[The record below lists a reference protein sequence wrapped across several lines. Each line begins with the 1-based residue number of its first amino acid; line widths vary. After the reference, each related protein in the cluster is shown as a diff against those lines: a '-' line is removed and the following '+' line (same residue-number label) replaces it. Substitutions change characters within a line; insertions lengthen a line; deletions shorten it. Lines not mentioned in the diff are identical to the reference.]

1 MLIRKQRCVPLIS
14 NSSAA
19 SPRSNGRWR
28 NGARPRRRRRSKRWT
43 SSGTRLRPPNERC
56 APARHADV
64 WQQRLRQA
72 PVLAVAP
79 SDNIS
84 RRGHLGDCRALAPM
98 TSRMRMLPRLFAVA
112 LAAALAVPAAAQQ
125 WPTRALRIV
134 TGTPAGGSPDFV
146 SRLLAERLSERLGQ
160 AVVVENSATTGVATW
175 NTVAKSQPDGYPV
188 NMLTGAFS
196 ARAAVAKALPYHPIK
211 DFAFITLISGYP
223 MVVATAP
230 NSPLKSFPDLIAR
243 AKAAPFDVTYGMNL
257 PGSVHHL
264 TGELINVEA
273 GTSLRGIPY
282 RGNTQIVQDLLGGR
296 LDVMIET
303 GTIAFA
309 QINGGMLRGLAVSS
323 RKRFVL
329 EPDIPAIAETLPGF
343 EVISWLG
350 LAAPGGTPRPIIDR
364 LNGEIGEILKLPD
377 IRDKLAIVG
386 NIPMPS
392 TPEQMQDYIERDAA
406 RWSRVVDIKGI
417 EKY

>member
-1 MLIRKQRCVPLIS
+1 
-14 NSSAA
+14 
-19 SPRSNGRWR
+19 
-28 NGARPRRRRRSKRWT
+28 
-43 SSGTRLRPPNERC
+43 
-56 APARHADV
+56 
-64 WQQRLRQA
+64 
-72 PVLAVAP
+72 
-79 SDNIS
+79 
-84 RRGHLGDCRALAPM
+84 M
-98 TSRMRMLPRLFAVA
+98 TSRMRILPRLLAVA
-112 LAAALAVPAAAQQ
+112 LAATLAVPAAAQQ

-160 AVVVENSATTGVATW
+160 AVVVENS
-175 NTVAKSQPDGYPV
+175 QPDGYLV
-188 NMLTGAFS
+188 SMLTGAFS

-230 NSPLKSFPDLIAR
+230 NSPLKSFPDLIPR

-303 GTIAFA
+303 GTIAFT
-309 QINGGMLRGLAVSS
+309 QINGGTLRGLAVSS

-343 EVISWLG
+343 EVMSWLG

-364 LNGEIGEILKLPD
+364 LNREIGEILKLPD

>member
-1 MLIRKQRCVPLIS
+1 M
-14 NSSAA
+14 AA
-19 SPRSNGRWR
+19 
-28 NGARPRRRRRSKRWT
+28 
-43 SSGTRLRPPNERC
+43 
-56 APARHADV
+56 
-64 WQQRLRQA
+64 
-72 PVLAVAP
+72 
-79 SDNIS
+79 
-84 RRGHLGDCRALAPM
+84 
-98 TSRMRMLPRLFAVA
+98 
-112 LAAALAVPAAAQQ
+112 
-125 WPTRALRIV
+125 
-134 TGTPAGGSPDFV
+134 
-146 SRLLAERLSERLGQ
+146 
-160 AVVVENSATTGVATW
+160 W
-175 NTVAKSQPDGYPV
+175 NTVAKSQPDGYLV
-188 NMLTGAFS
+188 SMLTGAFS

-230 NSPLKSFPDLIAR
+230 NSPIKSFPDLIAR

-329 EPDIPAIAETLPGF
+329 EPDIPTIAETLPGF
-343 EVISWLG
+343 EVMSWLG

-364 LNGEIGEILKLPD
+364 LNWEVGEILKLPD
-377 IRDKLAIVG
+377 IREKLAIVG
-386 NIPMPS
+386 NVPMPS

>member
-1 MLIRKQRCVPLIS
+1 
-14 NSSAA
+14 
-19 SPRSNGRWR
+19 
-28 NGARPRRRRRSKRWT
+28 
-43 SSGTRLRPPNERC
+43 
-56 APARHADV
+56 
-64 WQQRLRQA
+64 
-72 PVLAVAP
+72 
-79 SDNIS
+79 
-84 RRGHLGDCRALAPM
+84 M

-125 WPTRALRIV
+125 WPTRVLRIV

-175 NTVAKSQPDGYPV
+175 NTVAKSQPDGYLV
-188 NMLTGAFS
+188 SMLTGAFS

-223 MVVATAP
+223 MVVATAQ
-230 NSPLKSFPDLIAR
+230 
-243 AKAAPFDVTYGMNL
+243 
-257 PGSVHHL
+257 
-264 TGELINVEA
+264 LINVEA

-329 EPDIPAIAETLPGF
+329 EPDIPTIVETLPGF
-343 EVISWLG
+343 EVMSWLG

-364 LNGEIGEILKLPD
+364 LNWEVGEILKLPD
-377 IRDKLAIVG
+377 IREKLAIVG
-386 NIPMPS
+386 NVPMPS
-392 TPEQMQDYIERDAA
+392 TPEQMQEYIERDAA

>member
-1 MLIRKQRCVPLIS
+1 MRILPCLIAFAFGTVLTSPL
-14 NSSAA
+14 
-19 SPRSNGRWR
+19 
-28 NGARPRRRRRSKRWT
+28 
-43 SSGTRLRPPNERC
+43 
-56 APARHADV
+56 
-64 WQQRLRQA
+64 
-72 PVLAVAP
+72 
-79 SDNIS
+79 
-84 RRGHLGDCRALAPM
+84 
-98 TSRMRMLPRLFAVA
+98 
-112 LAAALAVPAAAQQ
+112 AAQQ
-125 WPTRALRIV
+125 WPAHTIKIV

-146 SRLLAERLSERLGQ
+146 SRLLAERLGERLGQ
-160 AVVVENSATTGVATW
+160 PVVVENSASTGVAAW
-175 NTVAKSQPDGYPV
+175 NTVAKSQPDGYLIC
-188 NMLTGAFS
+188 MLTGAFS
-196 ARAAVAKALPYHPIK
+196 ARAAVAKSLPYDPIN
-211 DFAFITLISGYP
+211 DFTFITLVSGYP

-230 NSPLKSFPDLIAR
+230 NSPIKSFPDLIAR

-303 GTIAFA
+303 GTVAFA
-309 QINGGMLRGLAVSS
+309 QIKGGILRGLAVSS

-343 EVISWLG
+343 EVMSWLG

-364 LNGEIGEILKLPD
+364 LNLEVGEILKLPD
-377 IRDKLAIVG
+377 IREKLATVG
-386 NIPMPS
+386 NIPLPS
-392 TPEQMQDYIERDAA
+392 TPEQMRDYILRDAA

-417 EKY
+417 AKY